1 MAEFNPNLPPQN
13 IEAEQSVLGGI
24 LIDNQTFHK
33 VVDVV
38 LPDDFYR
45 PAHGKIYNAMRDL
58 AAKGDP
64 IDVVSLTSKMKE
76 LDIYEEAG
84 GASYLAELLERVP
97 TAVNSEYHA
106 KLVSDQALKRRLV
119 SACNELATKGMDPT
133 EKPLELLDEAEK
145 TIFGLS
151 STKGD
156 KSMAPVRDIVRSAF
170 VELEKRFENQ
180 DDITG
185 IPSGYIEL
193 DKMTAGLQRTD
204 MIIIACRP
212 SMGKTSFALGAARHA
227 AVHAKVPVVF
237 FSLEMSKESIVT
249 RLLAAEAKV
258 DQHRIRTG
266 KLTEQDWS
274 KLTRAAGALSEAPIY
289 IDDTPALT
297 VLEMRGKARR
307 LKAEVGDIGLIIVD
321 YLQIMGTP
329 KAESREKA
337 ISDISRS
344 LKALAKELDA
354 PVIALSQ
361 LNRNIDLRQDKR
373 PMLADLRESGA
384 IEQDADLIIF
394 IHREDIEAMAQPNV
408 ASVAEFIIG
417 KHRNGPRG
425 TVKVAWLGQYASFEN
440 LAPNAP
446 LPDNGPIVTPA

>member
-145 TIFGLS
+145 PSSDSVLPKGTSQWPRSEILFVVPLSNLKRGLKTKTTLPESLPVTSS
-151 STKGD
+151 ST
-156 KSMAPVRDIVRSAF
+156 R
-170 VELEKRFENQ
+170 
-180 DDITG
+180 
-185 IPSGYIEL
+185 
-193 DKMTAGLQRTD
+193 
-204 MIIIACRP
+204 
-212 SMGKTSFALGAARHA
+212 
-227 AVHAKVPVVF
+227 
-237 FSLEMSKESIVT
+237 
-249 RLLAAEAKV
+249 
-258 DQHRIRTG
+258 
-266 KLTEQDWS
+266 
-274 KLTRAAGALSEAPIY
+274 
-289 IDDTPALT
+289 
-297 VLEMRGKARR
+297 
-307 LKAEVGDIGLIIVD
+307 
-321 YLQIMGTP
+321 
-329 KAESREKA
+329 
-337 ISDISRS
+337 
-344 LKALAKELDA
+344 
-354 PVIALSQ
+354 
-361 LNRNIDLRQDKR
+361 
-373 PMLADLRESGA
+373 
-384 IEQDADLIIF
+384 
-394 IHREDIEAMAQPNV
+394 
-408 ASVAEFIIG
+408 
-417 KHRNGPRG
+417 
-425 TVKVAWLGQYASFEN
+425 
-440 LAPNAP
+440 
-446 LPDNGPIVTPA
+446 

>member
-1 MAEFNPNLPPQN
+1 MVEFNPNLPPQN

-84 GASYLAELLERVP
+84 GAAYLAELLERVP

-133 EKPLELLDEAEK
+133 ETPLELLDEAEK

-180 DDITG
+180 
-185 IPSGYIEL
+185 
-193 DKMTAGLQRTD
+193 
-204 MIIIACRP
+204 
-212 SMGKTSFALGAARHA
+212 
-227 AVHAKVPVVF
+227 
-237 FSLEMSKESIVT
+237 
-249 RLLAAEAKV
+249 
-258 DQHRIRTG
+258 
-266 KLTEQDWS
+266 
-274 KLTRAAGALSEAPIY
+274 
-289 IDDTPALT
+289 
-297 VLEMRGKARR
+297 
-307 LKAEVGDIGLIIVD
+307 
-321 YLQIMGTP
+321 
-329 KAESREKA
+329 
-337 ISDISRS
+337 
-344 LKALAKELDA
+344 
-354 PVIALSQ
+354 
-361 LNRNIDLRQDKR
+361 
-373 PMLADLRESGA
+373 
-384 IEQDADLIIF
+384 
-394 IHREDIEAMAQPNV
+394 
-408 ASVAEFIIG
+408 
-417 KHRNGPRG
+417 
-425 TVKVAWLGQYASFEN
+425 
-440 LAPNAP
+440 
-446 LPDNGPIVTPA
+446 

>member
-1 MAEFNPNLPPQN
+1 
-13 IEAEQSVLGGI
+13 
-24 LIDNQTFHK
+24 
-33 VVDVV
+33 
-38 LPDDFYR
+38 
-45 PAHGKIYNAMRDL
+45 
-58 AAKGDP
+58 
-64 IDVVSLTSKMKE
+64 
-76 LDIYEEAG
+76 
-84 GASYLAELLERVP
+84 
-97 TAVNSEYHA
+97 
-106 KLVSDQALKRRLV
+106 
-119 SACNELATKGMDPT
+119 
-133 EKPLELLDEAEK
+133 
-145 TIFGLS
+145 
-151 STKGD
+151 
-156 KSMAPVRDIVRSAF
+156 
-170 VELEKRFENQ
+170 
-180 DDITG
+180 
-185 IPSGYIEL
+185 
-193 DKMTAGLQRTD
+193 
-204 MIIIACRP
+204 
-212 SMGKTSFALGAARHA
+212 
-227 AVHAKVPVVF
+227 
-237 FSLEMSKESIVT
+237 
-249 RLLAAEAKV
+249 LAAEAKV

>member
-1 MAEFNPNLPPQN
+1 
-13 IEAEQSVLGGI
+13 
-24 LIDNQTFHK
+24 
-33 VVDVV
+33 
-38 LPDDFYR
+38 
-45 PAHGKIYNAMRDL
+45 
-58 AAKGDP
+58 
-64 IDVVSLTSKMKE
+64 
-76 LDIYEEAG
+76 
-84 GASYLAELLERVP
+84 
-97 TAVNSEYHA
+97 
-106 KLVSDQALKRRLV
+106 
-119 SACNELATKGMDPT
+119 
-133 EKPLELLDEAEK
+133 
-145 TIFGLS
+145 
-151 STKGD
+151 
-156 KSMAPVRDIVRSAF
+156 
-170 VELEKRFENQ
+170 
-180 DDITG
+180 
-185 IPSGYIEL
+185 
-193 DKMTAGLQRTD
+193 
-204 MIIIACRP
+204 
-212 SMGKTSFALGAARHA
+212 
-227 AVHAKVPVVF
+227 
-237 FSLEMSKESIVT
+237 
-249 RLLAAEAKV
+249 

-446 LPDNGPIVTPA
+446 LPDNGPIVSPV